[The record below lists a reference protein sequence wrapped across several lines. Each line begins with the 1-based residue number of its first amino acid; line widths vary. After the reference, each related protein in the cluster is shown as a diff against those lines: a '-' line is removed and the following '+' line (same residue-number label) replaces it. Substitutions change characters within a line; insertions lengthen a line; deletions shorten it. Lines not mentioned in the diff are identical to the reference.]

1 MHFIKCIIIV
11 LQFTTLFNKKTAQ
24 IPKLKKPTIIDFLR
38 FRCISWIICALYCNS
53 YKTIHVVR
61 KLCLCSLQDPQCM
74 PRSSPIQQWSISK
87 VVLEKNI
94 TDSFIQDNI
103 FNAPWRY
110 LRTKL
115 ECVKIFKG
123 YTHLKRTCFTFLFLR
138 SYFYDS

>member
-1 MHFIKCIIIV
+1 MHFKRFHNVQYCSEN
-11 LQFTTLFNKKTAQ
+11 TH
-24 IPKLKKPTIIDFLR
+24 IPKFKPTVIDFLM
-38 FRCISWIICALYCNS
+38 FRCIPWITRALYYRI

-61 KLCLCSLQDPQCM
+61 KLCLWFFQDHEPQCM

-94 TDSFIQDNI
+94 TDSFIQDDI

-115 ECVKIFKG
+115 VCAQLFKG
-123 YTHLKRTCFTFLFLR
+123 YSHLRRTCFTFVFLR
-138 SYFYDS
+138 SYFYNA